1 MSEALRAAGIATRS
15 VRWSVED
22 RVGTLLL
29 DRPGRRNALTFEIY
43 AELRD
48 LFRALAA
55 ADDVRAVVF
64 AGEGADF
71 CSGGD
76 VHEIIGPLLER
87 DAAGK
92 LAFTQMTGDVVK
104 AMRACPQP
112 IVVAVDGVAVGAGA
126 VLALAADV
134 RIGTARSRVGFLFPK
149 VGLSGADMGAC
160 ALLPRVVG
168 LGRAAELLFT
178 GRLMDGEEAARLG
191 FFTRLVGP
199 ETLRAEAA
207 SLARAIAD
215 GPWLAHATTKKMLG
229 LESELTLDAAI
240 DAEAREQAR
249 LMDTQDFARAYQA
262 FVERR
267 PPRFEGD

>member
-1 MSEALRAAGIATRS
+1 MRVSEIVTRH
-15 VRWSVED
+15 VRWSVEA
-22 RVGTLLL
+22 RVGTVLL
-29 DRPGRRNALTFEIY
+29 DRPRRRNALTFEVY

-48 LFRALAA
+48 LFRALVDAE
-55 ADDVRAVVF
+55 DVRAVLF
-64 AGEGADF
+64 AGEGEDF

-76 VHEIIGPLLER
+76 VHEIIGPLIER
-87 DAAGK
+87 DTAGK
-92 LAFTQMTGDVVK
+92 LTFTQMTGDVVK

-134 RIGTARSRVGFLFPK
+134 RMGTARSRVGFLFPR
-149 VGLSGADMGAC
+149 VGLSGADMGTC

-178 GRLMDGEEAARLG
+178 GRLMEGDEAARLG
-191 FFTRLVGP
+191 FFTRLVAP
-199 ETLRAEAA
+199 DALLDEAR
-207 SLARAIAD
+207 SLARSIAE
-215 GPWLAHATTKKMLG
+215 GPWLAHATTKRMLG
-229 LESELTLDAAI
+229 LESEMTLDAAI

-249 LMDTQDFARAYQA
+249 LMDSKDFARAYQA

-267 PPRFEGD
+267 APQFEGD